1 MQPAACQTLTKERAK
16 RVRNLIN
23 RLVMGGDIRVWR
35 TRHSEAA
42 TRAFH
47 DLAARAVAAAEAEA
61 ARLDWADMALN
72 QRDFLSSRV
81 KTLLRDNAEPLAE
94 ELIAAANEELALLA
108 DAEVIRIRSDDYAVL
123 SKGLVVDL
131 SEAMLA
137 MLPMNRTALLHEK
150 LRDYVHTSLIAGP
163 KGKPAI
169 LEQLISA
176 YAEAGKRALKA

>member
-1 MQPAACQTLTKERAK
+1 MRS
-16 RVRNLIN
+16 LIN
-23 RLVMGGDIRVWR
+23 RLVMGGDIRAWR
-35 TRHSEAA
+35 TRHGETA

-61 ARLDWADMALN
+61 ARLDVASLALG
-72 QRDFLSSRV
+72 QRDFLSERV
-81 KTLLRDNAEPLAE
+81 KILLRDNAEPLADM
-94 ELIAAANEELALLA
+94 LIEAANHDLALLA
-108 DAEVIRIRSDDYAVL
+108 DAEVIRIRADDYAVP
-123 SKGLVVDL
+123 SKGLILDL

-169 LEQLISA
+169 LEQLLNA
-176 YAEAGKRALKA
+176 YAEAAKRALKA